1 MTNRA
6 EFASEWWNFTVMAT
20 LNHDLAPNRRADMH
34 PAPTVIGRNVWVGS
48 NVTILPR
55 VTIGDN
61 AVVAAASVV
70 RKGVPENSLV
80 AGSPARVVRQ
90 VPN

>member
-70 RKGVPENSLV
+70 RRAAATPV
-80 AGSPARVVRQ
+80 ANGRTLCWRVYLY
-90 VPN
+90 